1 MSTEARMI
9 EGRDWDYTPA
19 VVPSCHAQFLSL
31 TSKPGTQANQDQG
44 T

>member
-1 MSTEARMI
+1 MSTTARMI

-31 TSKPGTQANQDQG
+31 TAKPGTQENPGEG

>member
-1 MSTEARMI
+1 MI

-19 VVPSCHAQFLSL
+19 VVPSCHAQFLS
-31 TSKPGTQANQDQG
+31 SAKPGTQENPDEG